1 MYGSKCTPPFDL
13 FHSMQNS
20 FNLSILV
27 NPTLVNVL
35 RILYNRSPP
44 MRFKAMPETRK
55 RTTVVTVGQ
64 ISIRQRSITLFTTD
78 KGNSRRLSCH
88 LITFVKSWQ
97 HILQLYLAK
106 LRSPSLYLSVFA
118 SSFFYVMRL
127 CIATEYLLVDHFHF
141 QSRKMYV
148 RKITNRYY
156 DGQSIH
162 VQIFQHYL

>member
-1 MYGSKCTPPFDL
+1 MLSWKWTYLIRLQCYFISINCYFIISTIFLITHMNPIEMLPLYGSKCTPPFDL

-88 LITFVKSWQ
+88 LITFVKSW
-97 HILQLYLAK
+97 
-106 LRSPSLYLSVFA
+106 
-118 SSFFYVMRL
+118 
-127 CIATEYLLVDHFHF
+127 
-141 QSRKMYV
+141 
-148 RKITNRYY
+148 
-156 DGQSIH
+156 
-162 VQIFQHYL
+162 